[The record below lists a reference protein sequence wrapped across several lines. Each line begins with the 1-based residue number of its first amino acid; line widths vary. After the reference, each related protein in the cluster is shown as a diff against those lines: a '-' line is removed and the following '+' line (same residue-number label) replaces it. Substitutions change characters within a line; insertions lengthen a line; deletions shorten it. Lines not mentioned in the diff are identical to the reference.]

1 MPIVSTGQ
9 LTLTDLNDTKQ
20 LILYLN
26 ANQRTQ
32 IFDPNAGTYTPNF
45 PTANLV
51 ITPELFIAGGTGVNL
66 LPSANVVSVTWYEGT
81 QTTTPIAEV
90 VGTDYTVATGSPTT
104 VAKPLIVKTNFT
116 AKNSQI
122 YTCVIVYTDSDTGFD
137 VTLKANLDVV
147 KITNGVKG
155 DNGVNAITAVVSN
168 ESHAIPTDSA
178 GNSPIYTGSGTEI
191 YLYEGATALTYDGVG
206 TANGTWKATAVG
218 VGITAGAVADSGT
231 FATVAISSAITAD
244 TAIITYTI
252 TGKQLDGT
260 AINIT
265 KKQTVS
271 KAKNGVSG
279 TSPTLYRLIPSTNA
293 IQQNIANVYNPTTMT
308 VTGKSQTGTGV
319 YGDYAGR
326 FIIAESTDGTTF
338 VDKYTSVANEI
349 SKVHTPS
356 VTNVKSIR
364 VRFYLAGG
372 VVTMLDEQIIPVVKD
387 GATGAGGADALYLNL
402 WTPSG
407 DTTSNGTGS
416 LTIQADLYK
425 GGSTV
430 TPTAFKW
437 YIQDPSA
444 TAVSGGDADGGAG
457 WRLLNVTYNA
467 GTTGY
472 ATAVLTVPATAIVGV
487 EGFRCI
493 VTYATLKYNNVI
505 VLKDVTDPIQVNVLG
520 ASIFKN
526 GEGSVILTAQLLQN
540 GAELAT
546 AGYTFAWAVYN
557 ANGTLNKTLV
567 GATDT
572 ITVNAVDINGIGN
585 VVVDVS
591 K

>member
-66 LPSANVVSVTWYEGT
+66 LPSANVVTITWYEGT

-122 YTCVIVYTDSDTGFD
+122 YTCVVVYTDADTGFN
-137 VTLKANLDVV
+137 VTLKANIDVV

-155 DNGVNAITAVVSN
+155 DNGVNAILAVLSN
-168 ESHAIPTDSA
+168 EADSIPTDSA
-178 GNSPIYTGSGTEI
+178 GANGIYTGSGTEI
-191 YLYEGATALTYDGVG
+191 YVYDGATALTYDAVG
-206 TANGTWKATAVG
+206 TANGTWKVTAVAS
-218 VGITAGAVADSGT
+218 GITAGAIADSGVY
-231 FATVAISSAITAD
+231 ATVANMSAITVDSA
-244 TAIITYTI
+244 TVTYTI
-252 TGKQLDGT
+252 TGKTTLGV
-260 AINIT
+260 AINLT
-265 KKQTVS
+265 KKQTFS
-271 KAKNGVSG
+271 RIKAGVTG

-293 IQQNIANVYNPTTMT
+293 IQKNISGVYNPTTLT
-308 VTGKSQTGTGV
+308 VSGKSQTGTGT
-319 YGDYAGR
+319 YGNYSAR
-326 FIIAESTDGTTF
+326 YIIADSPDGVTFTDRYTTPA
-338 VDKYTSVANEI
+338 DIASYAYTPLANI
-349 SKVHTPS
+349 KA
-356 VTNVKSIR
+356 IR
-364 VRFYLAGG
+364 VRMYLAGG
-372 VVTMLDEQIIPVVKD
+372 VTTMLDEQIIPIVVD
-387 GATGAGGADALYLNL
+387 GATGAVGADALYLNL

-472 ATAVLTVPATAIVGV
+472 TTATLTVPATAIVGV

-493 VTYATLKYNNVI
+493 ATYATLKYNNVI
-505 VLKDVTDPIQVNVLG
+505 VLKDVTDPIQVSVLG

-540 GAELAT
+540 GVELST

-557 ANGTLNKTLV
+557 ANGSLNKTLA
-567 GATDT
+567 GAGAT